1 MGTKRADRARRRAID
16 DVGRDAA
23 LRHFIEE
30 MGLQFEMSGVPRMA
44 GRILGHLL
52 VCDPPEQ
59 TAEELARSI
68 QASRASIS
76 TMIRLLVH
84 AGFVAR
90 EVKPG
95 SRRDV
100 FRIHPEAFRTQLMGR
115 IRLLGLFREALGRGL
130 AALEGEPSERTER
143 LRSMF
148 EMYQWMERELPLL
161 LERYQREMVAPPRK
175 RARRP

>member
-1 MGTKRADRARRRAID
+1 MATTRAHRARRKAVD
-16 DVGRDAA
+16 DVGRDTA

-76 TMIRLLVH
+76 TMIRLLIH

-95 SRRDV
+95 RRRDV
-100 FRIHPEAFRTQLMGR
+100 FRIHPEAFRMQLMGR

-130 AALEGEPSERTER
+130 AALEGEPPERTAR
-143 LRSMF
+143 VRAMF

-161 LERYQREMVAPPRK
+161 LERYQREMLDSSRK
-175 RARRP
+175 RGRRS